1 MDEYLNGNVKDIIEP
16 MISALLIA
24 QPDDPKFFMLNWLK
38 HLYSLD
44 YIIID
49 FLKFL
54 LILIIN

>member
-44 YIIID
+44 YINS
-49 FLKFL
+49 L
-54 LILIIN
+54 LIIYNNFIY